1 MMLKIAVCDDEPA
14 HLEKTTELLGA
25 YFRAHPA
32 LTGEIFRFSN
42 GRVLLAEAEKRGGFE
57 VYILDIIMPEL
68 NGIQIAQRL
77 REMGDGG
84 EIVYLTTSSD
94 FAVDSYAVRAF
105 FYLIKPVT
113 AEKLCRLLDEAVEKR
128 RRRQAKGVLV
138 DTAAGARRILLDHIL
153 YVERVGRRMRYY
165 CTDGPVDSRTI
176 HCAFRDAVRPLL
188 EDRRFCLCGA
198 SFLVNL
204 EHVTG
209 VDGREAVLDNGERL
223 ALPRSAA
230 TFKDDWGKFWLEEG
244 AVCPI
249 G

>member
-14 HLEKTTELLGA
+14 HLEKTTELLVA

-42 GRVLLAEAEKRGGFE
+42 GRVLLAEAEKRGGFD

-68 NGIQIAQRL
+68 NGIQTAQRL

-84 EIVYLTTSSD
+84 EIIYLTTSSD

-113 AEKLCRLLDEAVEKR
+113 GEKLFRLLDEAVEKR

-176 HCAFRDAVRPLL
+176 RCAFRDAVRPLL

-204 EHVTG
+204 EHVDG
-209 VDGREAVLDNGERL
+209 VKDKYAVVHGEKLLISRSRMKPFMQELTRYWGER
-223 ALPRSAA
+223 S
-230 TFKDDWGKFWLEEG
+230 
-244 AVCPI
+244 
-249 G
+249 

>member
-42 GRVLLAEAEKRGGFE
+42 GRVLLSEAEKRGGFD

-68 NGIQIAQRL
+68 NGIQTAQRL

-84 EIVYLTTSSD
+84 EIIYLTISPD
-94 FAVDSYAVRAF
+94 Y
-105 FYLIKPVT
+105 KPVT
-113 AEKLCRLLDEAVEKR
+113 AEKLCRLLDEAVEKLHW
-128 RRRQAKGVLV
+128 RQAKGVLV
-138 DTAAGARRILLDHIL
+138 DTTAGAQRILLDHIL

-176 HCAFRDAVRPLL
+176 RCAFRDAVRPLL